1 MNQRLERINNLIRDE
16 ISAMLRR
23 DLHDPLIGFVTITSV
38 EVSPDLRHAK
48 VFFSVLG
55 DPEQV
60 KNSTKGLLRARKF
73 INSRLA
79 ERIELR
85 YIPHLRFILDET
97 AAKAQR
103 MESLLDREHD
113 ELAEALA
120 RHAAAEAAAPAPDTP
135 EELPDELDE
144 LDELDDL
151 DEEYDE
157 LDDLDAEE
165 EDEDFDD
172 SGDEWDEDDEDFDDE
187 DDDTPADL
195 DPIR

>member
-16 ISAMLRR
+16 ISAMLRK
-23 DLHDPLIGFVTITSV
+23 DLHDPLIGFVTITDV

-60 KNSTKGLLRARKF
+60 QNSIKGLLRARKF

-85 YIPHLRFILDET
+85 YIPKLRFILDET

-103 MESLLDREHD
+103 MATLLHQEQAQLAEDLERHEAENEAALAPEEEDWEDDD
-113 ELAEALA
+113 ELWDEDEAE
-120 RHAAAEAAAPAPDTP
+120 EDF
-135 EELPDELDE
+135 
-144 LDELDDL
+144 
-151 DEEYDE
+151 EEYD
-157 LDDLDAEE
+157 
-165 EDEDFDD
+165 
-172 SGDEWDEDDEDFDDE
+172 DEDDEPE
-187 DDDTPADL
+187 DSP
-195 DPIR
+195 R